1 MPFNRFRKNHET
13 EANASDGDPSN
24 EHEDAGDGMTATGAA
39 LTKRRIAP
47 RTPQFGS
54 GLCGY
59 LAAVGCYLV
68 IVAIVDAV
76 VTKIG
81 SGAARNVGDAL
92 GMARLNQP
100 ATVHWNGAIALL
112 VLAFI
117 ACLVGGYVCG
127 TMARAHGALEGISV
141 WLWAASAAVVV
152 SLIVE
157 LSSTKYDS
165 LYQIDLFPRIH
176 VGSLHGTAAA
186 IISAIVIAAA
196 GLLGAILGGVIG
208 AASHRRVR
216 VLDDEFRSRR

>member
-1 MPFNRFRKNHET
+1 MPFNRFRKTHENEGT
-13 EANASDGDPSN
+13 ASDSGPLN
-24 EHEDAGDGMTATGAA
+24 AREDTGDGTVVGRHSDESGGGRHDGRGVQREPSEPIGPSGRTTATGTA

-68 IVAIVDAV
+68 IVAIVEAI

-81 SGAARNVGDAL
+81 SDAARKVGDAL
-92 GMARLNQP
+92 GVARLNQP
-100 ATVHWNGAIALL
+100 ATVHWSGAIALL

-127 TMARAHGALEGISV
+127 TMARAHGFVEGLSV
-141 WLWAASAAVVV
+141 WLWAALAAVVV

-157 LSSTKYDS
+157 FSSTKYGP
-165 LYQIDLFPRIH
+165 LYQIDLFLGFTLVPSMAR
-176 VGSLHGTAAA
+176 VPPS
-186 IISAIVIAAA
+186 SA
-196 GLLGAILGGVIG
+196 
-208 AASHRRVR
+208 
-216 VLDDEFRSRR
+216 RS